1 MSRSG
6 NDRSAL
12 QAAGL
17 RSASGLRRK
26 RVVRFCGAWMACLL
40 AQAVSA
46 QPVPPVPPQNPQTPS
61 KIALGKALFW
71 DEQLSLTG
79 TVACGTCHRPQAGG
93 SDPRTALAGFDTVHP
108 GPDGQ
113 FETADDIHASPGV
126 ALHGADGHYLPSD
139 HFGLRPQVGRRKAP
153 DIHAAAFA
161 PRLFWDGRAEGPF
174 VDPDSGAILIPSG
187 GALEIQSLQP
197 LIDTA
202 EMGHAGNTL
211 QGAAERIEA
220 VRPLALARGLP
231 AELADF
237 IAGRDYPALFAEV
250 FGTPEISAA
259 RIAFALASYQ
269 RELNRTIVPFDLEL
283 QGIPTL
289 TAQELE
295 GRQQFQRLF
304 CHFCHEGARHTDN
317 SFRYIGVRPVDE
329 DLGRFVQTGNPN
341 QRGAFKVPSLRN
353 VALRAPYMHNGGLAT
368 LDEVLSFYVRGGDFD
383 APNKDGLIAPLFLNA
398 TERTD
403 LLAYLVNALTDP
415 RIAAELPPFDRP
427 TLYGESQRVPRIE
440 GVGRPGAFGEPE
452 IGALE
457 PALIGNQNFTLTLQ
471 RVPVGVPATLVVG
484 RTDPGL
490 QDAVPTGDFASIT
503 AITLAN
509 DALDGGY
516 LSTQLDLAVDPALAG
531 LALYGRYYVTDQAA
545 AGGLSISRA
554 FRITLFGGPDEV
566 LLDGFE

>member
-1 MSRSG
+1 MSRFAQQAGRVPACCLRGCSLP
-6 NDRSAL
+6 AL
-12 QAAGL
+12 LAGL
-17 RSASGLRRK
+17 
-26 RVVRFCGAWMACLL
+26 L
-40 AQAVSA
+40 AFALGQPAAA
-46 QPVPPVPPQNPQTPS
+46 QRTPPVPAQNPQTPA
-61 KIALGKALFW
+61 KIALGKTLFW

-93 SDPRTALAGFDTVHP
+93 SDPRTAIDGPHTVHP

-113 FETADDIHASPGV
+113 LETADDIHASAGV
-126 ALHGADGHYLPSD
+126 PSHGADGHYLPID

-153 DIHAAAFA
+153 DIHDAAFA
-161 PRLFWDGRAEGPF
+161 SRLFWDGRAEGPF
-174 VDPDSGAILIPSG
+174 IDPDSGAVLIPSG

-197 LIDTA
+197 LIDRA

-211 QGAAERIEA
+211 QGASARIENA
-220 VRPLALARGLP
+220 RPLALATDLP
-231 AELADF
+231 PELADF
-237 IAGRDYPALFAEV
+237 IGGRDYQALFAQV

-304 CHFCHEGARHTDN
+304 CHLCHQDARHTDD

-329 DLGRFVQTGNPN
+329 DLGRFVRTGNAN
-341 QRGAFKVPSLRN
+341 HRGAFKVPTLRN
-353 VALRAPYMHNGGLAT
+353 VALRAPYMHNGGLGS

-383 APNKDGLIAPLFLNA
+383 APNKDGLIAPLFLSES
-398 TERTD
+398 ERAD

-427 TLYGESQRVPRIE
+427 TLYSESTRVPRIE
-440 GVGRPGAFGEPE
+440 GAGRPGAFGVPE

-457 PALIGNQNFTLTLQ
+457 PALLGNRNFTVTLQ
-471 RVPVGVPATLVVG
+471 RVPVGVQATLVVG
-484 RTDPGL
+484 RVDPGL
-490 QDAVPTGDFASIT
+490 RDTIPTADFANISAT
-503 AITLAN
+503 TQADA
-509 DALDGGY
+509 ALDGGY
-516 LSTQLDLAVDPALAG
+516 LSTQLDLSGNPMLG
-531 LALYGRYYVTDQAA
+531 GQTLYGRYYIADPAA
-545 AGGLSISRA
+545 ESGLSISRY
-554 FRITLFGGPDEV
+554 FRITVFGDPDQL